1 MYCTTEGTSILVCA
15 WGNCNIEWTAH
26 AETTPVVQEPSQR
39 DMTGEAHTHT
49 SV

>member
-1 MYCTTEGTSILVCA
+1 MLRLKERAFWFAA